1 MAGRMP
7 TTTLSSRLSR
17 WLRALVRRT
26 GLQQL
31 GNQCLAALVIGTLV
45 GRLAPG
51 TGESLKPLADLFLQ
65 TSQVVVMPFIICEL
79 VGALGSLEQQGLRI
93 LLRSGLSLLTGLWLL
108 GSAAVLLLPKV
119 LPAVLYSTFF
129 SPDLLQP
136 VEPVDLIS
144 TYVPNNIF
152 SALAADNFPAVV
164 LFSGICGVL
173 LQQLP
178 EREHVLKPLA
188 VLRQLFTRLN
198 RLVARIIPLGIL
210 ALSARSAASF
220 QLEQL
225 IRVQGFFLM
234 AVVGLVTMTLLLTG
248 LVVGSTPLNLGQ
260 LWRISR
266 GPLALTASSGNVLIT
281 LPVLAANL
289 QRELAVA
296 NPNAPAAAF
305 EELAPS
311 LSVGFA
317 LPGLGQV
324 MALSFLPF
332 AAWYVGQPI
341 GDGTV
346 LQLLGTGIPT
356 VVGGVKTAARAGLL
370 QAGLPVDLLQ
380 LVHLSGEWL
389 YRFEK
394 VMTLEGLIVLAIGCF
409 SVSSGGLRAR
419 PLKLLLAL
427 ATAGAMAL
435 VLGVGTRQLLARS
448 LAGRYSN
455 DKVVLWR
462 QPLWD
467 RQPQTLIHGG
477 SAEPV
482 SLAAI
487 RRRGEL
493 RVGLRRDGLPWAYRN
508 GHGRWV
514 GFDVDLMQE
523 LASNLGV
530 KLVLRPAGLQELETL
545 LDQGRIDLAVG
556 GIQDSPLRASRHQ
569 MSNGYLTVHMALV
582 VADRNV
588 PTVQNLQARPPTR
601 PLRIA
606 VSDAQLMNRL
616 LQEQLAERL
625 GSPQQPTPLVLV
637 PITDKQQFFAK
648 GSFQQMDGL
657 LTTAEGGAAWSVL
670 YPQTSLVT
678 PFHNE
683 ISGQMVILVAGDD
696 SPLLLYLNTW
706 LARARSSGALKELE
720 NYWIT
725 MQPPRRA
732 TPH

>member
-1 MAGRMP
+1 MARWMP
-7 TTTLSSRLSR
+7 TTAISSRPSPWLS
-17 WLRALVRRT
+17 ALFRRT
-26 GLQQL
+26 GLRHL

-93 LLRSGLSLLTGLWLL
+93 LLRSGLALLTGLWLL
-108 GSAAVLLLPKV
+108 GSAAVLLLPRV
-119 LPAVLYSTFF
+119 LPAVLYSAFF
-129 SPDLLQP
+129 SPDLLEP

-234 AVVGLVTMTLLLTG
+234 AMVGLVTMTVLLTG

-341 GDGTV
+341 DDGTV

-370 QAGLPVDLLQ
+370 QAGLPLDLLQ

-409 SVSSGGLRAR
+409 YVSSGGVRAR

-427 ATAGAMAL
+427 ATAGATAL

-467 RQPQTLIHGG
+467 RQPQTLINGG

-493 RVGLRRDGLPWAYRN
+493 RVGLRSDGLPWAYRN

-545 LDQGRIDLAVG
+545 LDQRQIDLAVG
-556 GIQDSPLRASRHQ
+556 GIQDSPLRASRHL
-569 MSNGYLTVHMALV
+569 MSNGYLTVHLALV
-582 VADRNV
+582 VSDREV
-588 PTVQNLQARPPTR
+588 STVQNLQARPPKR

-625 GSPQQPTPLVLV
+625 GSPLQPAPLVLV

-648 GSFQQMDGL
+648 GSFEQMDAL

-683 ISGQMVILVAGDD
+683 LSGQMVILVAGDD

-720 NYWIT
+720 RYWIT

-732 TPH
+732 PH

>member
-234 AVVGLVTMTLLLTG
+234 AVVGLVTMTVLLTG

-427 ATAGAMAL
+427 ATAGATAL

-569 MSNGYLTVHMALV
+569 MSNGYLTVHLALV

>member
-1 MAGRMP
+1 
-7 TTTLSSRLSR
+7 
-17 WLRALVRRT
+17 
-26 GLQQL
+26 
-31 GNQCLAALVIGTLV
+31 
-45 GRLAPG
+45 
-51 TGESLKPLADLFLQ
+51 
-65 TSQVVVMPFIICEL
+65 
-79 VGALGSLEQQGLRI
+79 
-93 LLRSGLSLLTGLWLL
+93 
-108 GSAAVLLLPKV
+108 
-119 LPAVLYSTFF
+119 
-129 SPDLLQP
+129 
-136 VEPVDLIS
+136 
-144 TYVPNNIF
+144 
-152 SALAADNFPAVV
+152 
-164 LFSGICGVL
+164 
-173 LQQLP
+173 
-178 EREHVLKPLA
+178 
-188 VLRQLFTRLN
+188 
-198 RLVARIIPLGIL
+198 
-210 ALSARSAASF
+210 
-220 QLEQL
+220 
-225 IRVQGFFLM
+225 
-234 AVVGLVTMTLLLTG
+234 
-248 LVVGSTPLNLGQ
+248 
-260 LWRISR
+260 
-266 GPLALTASSGNVLIT
+266 
-281 LPVLAANL
+281 
-289 QRELAVA
+289 
-296 NPNAPAAAF
+296 
-305 EELAPS
+305 
-311 LSVGFA
+311 
-317 LPGLGQV
+317 
-324 MALSFLPF
+324 
-332 AAWYVGQPI
+332 
-341 GDGTV
+341 
-346 LQLLGTGIPT
+346 
-356 VVGGVKTAARAGLL
+356 
-370 QAGLPVDLLQ
+370 
-380 LVHLSGEWL
+380 
-389 YRFEK
+389 
-394 VMTLEGLIVLAIGCF
+394 
-409 SVSSGGLRAR
+409 
-419 PLKLLLAL
+419 
-427 ATAGAMAL
+427 
-435 VLGVGTRQLLARS
+435 VGTRQLLARS

-467 RQPQTLIHGG
+467 RQPQTLINSG

>member
-7 TTTLSSRLSR
+7 TTTLSSRLGR

-234 AVVGLVTMTLLLTG
+234 AVVGLVSMTLLLTG

-409 SVSSGGLRAR
+409 SISSGGLRAH

-427 ATAGAMAL
+427 ATAGATAL

-467 RQPQTLIHGG
+467 RQPQTLINSG

-569 MSNGYLTVHMALV
+569 MSNGYLTVHLALV